1 MVRARRPENSFRN
14 CAQLMSEEDVARK
27 ASRSAQ
33 GKAVDRCAHE
43 TVFERLCE
51 HDAIVDQRAGESHT
65 ARCGSNATRCCPRAH
80 AALAGC
86 FEWRNGSRRNCRSS
100 SQCLKLPRELAV
112 LRVI

>member
-1 MVRARRPENSFRN
+1 MVRARWPENSFRN

-33 GKAVDRCAHE
+33 RKAVDRCAHE

-65 ARCGSNATRCCPRAH
+65 GRCGSNAHDAAPALTRPWQDVLNGEMVAVVI
-80 AALAGC
+80 AG
-86 FEWRNGSRRNCRSS
+86 
-100 SQCLKLPRELAV
+100 
-112 LRVI
+112 LRLNA